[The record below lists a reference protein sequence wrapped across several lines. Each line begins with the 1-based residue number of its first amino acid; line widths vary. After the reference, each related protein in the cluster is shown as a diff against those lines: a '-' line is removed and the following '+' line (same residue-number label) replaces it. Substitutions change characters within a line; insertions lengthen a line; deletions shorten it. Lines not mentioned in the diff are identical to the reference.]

1 MKRLQKEAAAQR
13 WDLRCKGAEAGMD
26 TQPSCGSADRGTWHL
41 LAAYNPYTL
50 KLRQDICFLS
60 CSTEHHAQSTHMLDK
75 HSTTSDP

>member
-50 KLRQDICFLS
+50 KLRQESPRAPDGPGP
-60 CSTEHHAQSTHMLDK
+60 
-75 HSTTSDP
+75 HSAFHLTMG